1 MRSSAVLLLAAASG
15 VAVGNVYFPQATSPA
30 IAAGMHVP
38 GGSAATVVTAT
49 QFGYTA
55 GLFLLV
61 PLGDRLPHRRLL
73 VTMLAVTGT
82 LLLTAGLMPTL
93 RPLVALSL
101 LIGTATVAAP
111 VIGPMVAGL
120 VASERRGVVSGLLLS
135 GGTAGMLLSRTFS
148 GYLAEWGGWPAPYL
162 LFGVL
167 TLALVPL
174 VGRVVPPTEPGTRQ
188 RYPALLLEPLR
199 LLRREPLLRRSAG
212 YQAAV
217 FAGFSAT
224 WTCVAL
230 LLTGPTYGYDAR
242 AVGLLALVNAATAV
256 VTPFAGRL
264 VDRRGPDLVTLICA
278 VAVIVAA
285 VLLALGADGRI
296 GWLIAGTLV
305 LDVAMQ
311 SGMVANQVR
320 YYGLGRARLSRLGT
334 AYMTC
339 AYLGGAVGSWLGV
352 RCYIAYG
359 WLAVCGLVAL
369 SAAAVVIAVWR
380 QRAGRGSRESGATA
394 RPAGPGRAASR

>member
-1 MRSSAVLLLAAASG
+1 MRSSAIFLLATACG
-15 VAVGNVYFPQATSPA
+15 VAVGNVYFPQAVSPA
-30 IAAGMHVP
+30 IAAGMHVS
-38 GGSAATVVTAT
+38 GGSAAAVVTAT

-73 VTMLAVTGT
+73 MTLLAVTGT
-82 LLLTAGLMPTL
+82 LLLTAGMMPAL
-93 RPLVALSL
+93 RPLIALSV
-101 LIGTATVAAP
+101 LIGVATVAAP
-111 VIGPMVAGL
+111 IIGPMAAGL
-120 VASERRGVVSGLLLS
+120 VAPQRRGVTSGLLLS
-135 GGTAGMLLSRTFS
+135 GGTGGMLLSRTFS
-148 GYLAEWGGWPAPYL
+148 GYLAERCGWAAPYL

-174 VGRVVPPTEPGTRQ
+174 IGRVVPRNEPGTRLS
-188 RYPALLLEPLR
+188 YPALLLEPLR

-217 FAGFSAT
+217 FAGFSAV

-230 LLTGPTYGYDAR
+230 LLTGPAYGYDAR
-242 AVGLLALVNAATAV
+242 AVGLLALVNAATAL
-256 VTPFAGRL
+256 VTPLAGRL
-264 VDRRGPDLVTLICA
+264 VDRRGPDLVTLMCA
-278 VAVIVAA
+278 TAVVGAA
-285 VLLALGADGRI
+285 GLLALGADRRL

-320 YYGLGRARLSRLGT
+320 FYALGRSRLSRLNT

-339 AYLGGAVGSWLGV
+339 AYFGGAVGSWLGV
-352 RCYIAYG
+352 RCYTAYG
-359 WLAVCGLVAL
+359 WHGVCGLVAL
-369 SAAAVVIAVWR
+369 LAVTVMLALGRRSFRSATRDSQAT
-380 QRAGRGSRESGATA
+380 GRRT
-394 RPAGPGRAASR
+394 